1 MSDKFKDHLENIDEN
16 RRKSIKKL
24 LVGGA
29 FIAPLVASFAMK
41 GGVSVALAQAANSS

>member
-1 MSDKFKDHLENIDEN
+1 MSDKFKEHLEKIDDD

-29 FIAPLVASFAMK
+29 FIAPIVASFSMK

>member
-1 MSDKFKDHLENIDEN
+1 MSDKFKNHLENIDES

-24 LVGGA
+24 LVGGG